1 MFYCHSYHSMH
12 LTKEE
17 IQKTERIKRLN
28 IINSIT
34 GIKPANLIGTI
45 SNGGKT
51 NLAIFSSVIHLG
63 SNPALIGF
71 ILRPDREAGQHT
83 FENIKENGSYTINHI
98 HESFI
103 EQAHYT
109 SAKFGRNE
117 SEFEQCALTEEFIT
131 GHEAPFVKESK
142 LKLGMKLVQT
152 IPVELNGTVLIIGE
166 VEHLIVPDEAMDD
179 QGQID
184 LSVPNDVGISGLN
197 TYYKLERMAQF
208 PYARP
213 GALPDF
219 SKTIK

>member
-1 MFYCHSYHSMH
+1 MH
-12 LTKEE
+12 LTRED
-17 IQKTERIKRLN
+17 IQNTERIKRLN

-45 SNGGKT
+45 SGDGKT

-83 FENIKENGSYTINHI
+83 FDNIKENGFYTINHI
-98 HESFI
+98 HESFV

-109 SAKFGRNE
+109 SAKFGRDE
-117 SEFEQCALTEEFIT
+117 SEFDACALTEEYIADFT
-131 GHEAPFVKESK
+131 APFVKESM
-142 LKLGMKLVQT
+142 LKMGMKMVQI
-152 IPVELNGTVLIIGE
+152 IPIELNGTVLIIGE
-166 VEHLIVPDEAMDD
+166 VEHLIIPDAALDD

-184 LSVPNDVGISGLN
+184 LSQPNDVGISGLN
-197 TYYKLERMAQF
+197 TYYKLEKIAQF

-213 GALPDF
+213 NALPDF
-219 SKTIK
+219 SKEND